1 METEKKTEQRTR
13 KASPAKNTIDKLRAE
28 GYIHPL
34 NKLRIVN
41 VNDEDVVDIEL
52 TRFIGIRPALI
63 DAASSDFDKAKSI
76 LTKLKH
82 SGMLDSLLAEIN
94 A

>member
-1 METEKKTEQRTR
+1 M
-13 KASPAKNTIDKLRAE
+13 DF
-28 GYIHPL
+28 
-34 NKLRIVN
+34 
-41 VNDEDVVDIEL
+41 EL